1 MVAYHSVMFDELD
14 IRQWCLDNGLPGLFG
29 LELEADMNPARKRVQ
44 TLNEAVDP
52 QNTVPFAP
60 EFDDLAR
67 LHYLAR
73 TRKATTVLEIGSG
86 KSTVVFADAMRRNK
100 EEFGAYVEGNFRRAN
115 AFEIHSIDQS
125 TEWIEICAR
134 GLPARLATHVHFSAS
149 PVGMTTW
156 NGRACT
162 LYRQLPNICPD
173 LIYLDGPDQF
183 NVEGDVHGIST
194 RSADRLPMSAD
205 LLMLEPFL
213 LPGTLIVVDGRTAN
227 ARFLRNNFQ
236 RPWRYHHHADED
248 VHTFELIEP
257 PLGSINERQIR
268 FCLGDSAV
276 VRELAPLS
284 PAHT

>member
-1 MVAYHSVMFDELD
+1 MGGGAGIANSLTMFEQLD
-14 IRQWCLDNGLPGLFG
+14 IRQWCIENGLPGLFD
-29 LELEADMNPARKRVQ
+29 LQFDAHADPSRKRVH
-44 TLNEAVDP
+44 TLHEAVDP
-52 QNTVPFAP
+52 QNRVPFAP

-86 KSTVVFADAMRRNK
+86 KSTIVFADAMRRNK
-100 EEFGAYVEGNFRRAN
+100 EEFGAYVEENLRRAN
-115 AFEIHSIDQS
+115 PFEVHSIDQS
-125 TEWIEICAR
+125 TDWIKICAR
-134 GLPARLATHVHFSAS
+134 GLPAALAPFVHFSAS
-149 PVGMTTW
+149 PVAMTTW

-183 NVEGDVHGIST
+183 NIEGDVHGIST

-205 LLMLEPFL
+205 LLLLEPFL
-213 LPGTLIVVDGRTAN
+213 LPGTLIIVDGRTAN

-236 RPWRYHHHADED
+236 RTWRYSHHTNED

-257 PLGSINERQIR
+257 PLGAINERQIR
-268 FCLGDSAV
+268 FCLGDIGC
-276 VRELAPLS
+276 RND
-284 PAHT
+284 TTTI

>member
-1 MVAYHSVMFDELD
+1 MFEQLD
-14 IRQWCLDNGLPGLFG
+14 IRRWCIDNALHDLLDVPFDAH
-29 LELEADMNPARKRVQ
+29 ADLSMKQQHNLRD
-44 TLNEAVDP
+44 AVDP
-52 QNTVPFAP
+52 QNKVPFAP

-73 TRKATTVLEIGSG
+73 QRKVTTVLEIGSG
-86 KSTVVFADAMRRNK
+86 KSTVVLADAMRRNQD
-100 EEFGAYVEGNFRRAN
+100 EFGAYVHENLRRAHP
-115 AFEIHSIDQS
+115 FEVHSVDQS

-134 GLPARLATHVHFSAS
+134 GLPATLASFVHFLAS
-149 PVGMTTW
+149 PVAMTTW

-183 NVEGDVHGIST
+183 NIAGDVHGIST

-205 LLMLEPFL
+205 LLLLEPFL
-213 LPGTLIVVDGRTAN
+213 LPGTLIIVDGRTAN

-236 RPWRYHHHADED
+236 RPWCYRHHMDED

-257 PLGSINERQIR
+257 PLGSINAQQIR

-276 VRELAPLS
+276 VRE
-284 PAHT
+284 